1 MGKTFAGNRY
11 RLHRILPNTDRLQ
24 QGKQDCIRGCTWQLK
39 KVKTIYRLVFD
50 RGDSFNQMNPNYRL
64 CTSKYHEIAT
74 TVALNLN
81 TTLHQ
86 NIIPICQQHKAL
98 IGGIC
103 CHLVLNDLW

>member
-50 RGDSFNQMNPNYRL
+50 RGDSFNQMNPNNRL
-64 CTSKYHEIAT
+64 CTSKYHEIPT
-74 TVALNLN
+74 TV
-81 TTLHQ
+81 
-86 NIIPICQQHKAL
+86 II
-98 IGGIC
+98 IGC
-103 CHLVLNDLW
+103 VHLSTMRSPPRLP